1 MSNRKIDNLFYDK
14 LVEGLTVNGKLE
26 IVIMRPDVILSAE
39 QEGMYDNVS
48 QIVPSLI
55 PAPSETQTVGGDHKR
70 FTGIYQV
77 DVKVFM
83 DADDPSADFNNKL
96 YDIQDKL
103 QDIFEVDMLLTSTN
117 FSVQVISPLKTSGAR
132 QFKQW
137 WTCHCYFNYR
147 ADTN

>member
-1 MSNRKIDNLFYDK
+1 MSNRRIDNLFYDK
-14 LVEGLTVNGKLE
+14 LVEGLTVDDKLL
-26 IVIMRPDVILSAE
+26 IAIMRPSIQLSAE

-48 QIVPSLI
+48 QIVPSII
-55 PAPSETQTVGGDHKR
+55 PAPAETQTVGGDHKR

-83 DADDPSADFNNKL
+83 NPEDQDADIKL

-103 QDIFEVDMLLTSTN
+103 QEIFEVDMLLTSGN

>member
-103 QDIFEVDMLLTSTN
+103 QDIFEVDMLITSTN
-117 FSVQVISPLKTSGAR
+117 FSVQVISPLKTSAAR

>member
-14 LVEGLTVNGKLE
+14 LVEGLTVDDKLL
-26 IVIMRPDVILSAE
+26 IAIMRPSIQLSAE
-39 QEGMYDNVS
+39 QAGMYDNVS
-48 QIVPSLI
+48 QIVPSII
-55 PAPSETQTVGGDHKR
+55 PAPAETQTIGGDHKR

-83 DADDPSADFNNKL
+83 NPEDQDADIKL

-103 QDIFEVDMLLTSTN
+103 QEIFEVDMLLTSGN

-132 QFKQW
+132 RFKQW